1 MSYIQSFK
9 RYETKYL
16 LTKEQAQAFLEAAS
30 DMLVSDT
37 YGEYTICNVYL
48 DTEDF
53 YFIEHSLDKPAYKEK
68 LRLRSYGT
76 VKEKDTVFLEIKKK
90 SRGIVYKRR
99 ITIPFCEAEDYLI
112 RGIKP
117 PSLQGFQA
125 EQIFAE
131 IDYLMKRYNPM
142 PKVYLA
148 YDRKAYF
155 LGDYPKIRI
164 TLDKKVRSRWEKLTL
179 ASDEN
184 TEILSTGIENYHLM
198 EIKSDGVL
206 PVELATILSKLKIYP
221 TSFSK
226 YGNVYINKYKNCE
239 K

>member
-30 DMLVSDT
+30 DMLVPDT
-37 YGEYTICNVYL
+37 YGEYTICNMYL

-226 YGNVYINKYKNCE
+226 YGNVYINKYK
-239 K
+239 KM